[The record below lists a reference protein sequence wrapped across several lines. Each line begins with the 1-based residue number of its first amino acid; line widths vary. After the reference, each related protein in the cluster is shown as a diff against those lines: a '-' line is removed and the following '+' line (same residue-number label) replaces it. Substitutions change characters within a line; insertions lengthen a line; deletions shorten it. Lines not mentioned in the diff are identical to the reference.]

1 MNRGM
6 AVSRLEKAIGRLAT
20 CRACLEHAATMI
32 AELPGPVFE
41 LGLGNGRTYDHLRQI
56 LPGREIYV
64 FEREIAAHPD
74 CLPDDDHLF
83 LGDIADTLP
92 RAVERF
98 AGRVALLHADV
109 GGFDRAGNASIAATI
124 VPFVTRLVR
133 PEGIVVT
140 SVVFDGLEPFD
151 PGPLPAG
158 AQPGSYFMHRPVA
171 AS

>member
-1 MNRGM
+1 M
-6 AVSRLEKAIGRLAT
+6 AVSRLEKAIVRLAT
-20 CRACLEHAATMI
+20 CRACLELGAKMI
-32 AELPGPVFE
+32 ADLPGPVFE

-56 LPGREIYV
+56 LPGRDIYV
-64 FEREIAAHPD
+64 FEREVSAHPD
-74 CLPDDDHLF
+74 CVPDDDHLF

-109 GGFDRAGNASIAATI
+109 GGFDNALNARIAAAI
-124 VPFVTRLVR
+124 VPFVPQLMR

-151 PGPLPAG
+151 PDPLPAG
-158 AQPGSYFMHRPVA
+158 AEPGTYFMHRPVA
-171 AS
+171 V